1 MENHS
6 EHSNPSGD
14 KSTQTKKLKE
24 SIKSLEKELNDIQE
38 SCQHSEYK
46 IANCPKENSGFSLKR
61 VCKVC
66 EKEIGYPSQEEIDN
80 WATS

>member
-6 EHSNPSGD
+6 EHSNPPGD